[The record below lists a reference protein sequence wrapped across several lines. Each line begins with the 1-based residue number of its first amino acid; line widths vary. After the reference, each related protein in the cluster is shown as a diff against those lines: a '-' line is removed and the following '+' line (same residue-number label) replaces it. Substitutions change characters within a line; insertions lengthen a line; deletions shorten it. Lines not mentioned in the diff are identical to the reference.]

1 MKYLS
6 SFIFAA
12 IIFLSLSAQKTS
24 WTTLF
29 ETSNGLQTATYEEV
43 INYSRRLA
51 EASPRVTYEV
61 IGLSAGGFEIPILI
75 INKTGLSTP
84 EDVRASGDVIMLI
97 EGGIHPG
104 EAEGTDAILMLMR
117 DIVITKEFESLLD
130 HVTFIFLPAFN
141 VDGLNRFGPYNRINQ
156 NGPEEMGWR
165 ANSQN
170 LNLNR
175 DFLKADTP
183 EMHAWLKMFNA
194 WLPDFFIDCHTT
206 DGADYQY
213 VLTYAMEV
221 FGTMD
226 PMLTRWQKKEFLPYV
241 QGKMDISK
249 LLMFPYVS
257 FRRWHDPQSGLRS
270 GPASPRLSQGYTAI
284 QNRPG
289 LLIETHMLKPHK
301 DRTEATYALLVYSA
315 EFLNMNPDKLKL
327 ILKVADA
334 TTANVAFRDRPY
346 PIRWT
351 RDNTD
356 SVMVE
361 FKGVEY
367 DIVESDLTGGKW
379 FQYHPEKPLT
389 YELPWFNR
397 SVPSQEVDLPEAYII
412 PQQWY
417 EVIYRL
423 ALHGVEVNYL
433 LKDTDIWVEQ
443 YRFNNPRW
451 GRGPYEGRFTM
462 NNIEYE
468 TFRDTVSFPKGSA
481 VVDMNQRTAMVIANV
496 LEPKAPDSYVYWG
509 FFDAIFEQK
518 EYSETYVMETLAREM
533 LEADPD
539 LKAEFEKKKEKDPE
553 FSKSQWGMLNWF
565 YSKTPYWDEKKNL
578 YPVGKIIER
587 QDVEALLM
595 E

>member
-1 MKYLS
+1 MKHLS

-12 IIFLSLSAQKTS
+12 IIFLSLSAQEIS
-24 WTTLF
+24 WTTPF
-29 ETSNGLQTATYEEV
+29 EASMGLQTATYAEV
-43 INYSRRLA
+43 IEYSKRIA
-51 EASPRVTYEV
+51 ETSPQVTYEV
-61 IGLSAGGFEIPILI
+61 IGISAGGYEIPILI

-84 EDVRASGDVIMLI
+84 ADVRASGDVVMLI

-104 EAEGTDAILMLMR
+104 EAEGTDAILMLML
-117 DIVITKEFESLLD
+117 DIVITKEYESLLNN
-130 HVTFIFLPAFN
+130 VTFIFLPVFN

-183 EMHAWLKMFNA
+183 EMHAWLKMFST

-226 PMLTRWQKKEFLPYV
+226 PMLTRWQKREFLPYV
-241 QGKMDISK
+241 QGKMDISNH
-249 LLMFPYVS
+249 LMFPYVS

-270 GPASPRLSQGYTAI
+270 GPAPPRLSQGYTAI

-315 EFLNMNPDKLKL
+315 EFLNRNPEKLKL
-327 ILKVADA
+327 ILKVADE
-334 TTANVAFRDRPY
+334 TTANAAFRDRPY

-351 RDNTD
+351 RDDSD

-367 DIVESDLTGGKW
+367 DIIESDLTGGKW
-379 FQYHPEKPLT
+379 FQYHPEKPVT
-389 YELPWFNR
+389 FELPWFNR
-397 SVPSQEVDLPEAYII
+397 SVPSVLVDLPEAYII

-423 ALHGVEVNYL
+423 ALHGVEINYL
-433 LKDTDIWVEQ
+433 LEDTDIWVEQ
-443 YRFNNPRW
+443 YRFSDPKW

-468 TFRDTVSFPKGSA
+468 AFRDTVSFLKGSA
-481 VVDMNQRTAMVIANV
+481 IVDMNQRTAMVIANI

-509 FFDAIFEQK
+509 FFSAIFEQK
-518 EYSETYVMETLAREM
+518 EYSETYVMEELAREM
-533 LEADPD
+533 IEADPE
-539 LKAEFEKKKEKDPE
+539 LQAEFEKKKEEDPD

-565 YSKTPYWDEKKNL
+565 YAKTPYWDEKKNL
-578 YPVGKIIER
+578 YPVGKILER
-587 QDVEALLM
+587 QDVDGLYFE
-595 E
+595 